1 MPTKPSSKADSSVA
15 SSTQN
20 AQAQTP
26 LFSLIMPVYGAEKY
40 IHDAVS
46 ALLSQSFGD
55 FELILVDDASPDASI
70 ARAQEAAGDDPRV
83 RLITNPVNLGASVA
97 RNRGL
102 EVARGAYVAFP
113 DADDITDATYL
124 QLAAEAIQATG
135 ADLIVEGVIE
145 DHYTSQGEL
154 DYSLTYV
161 PNNAQLHTAQELALH
176 VLPLEQLTL
185 LGYPY
190 NKFIKRAVV
199 GSTRFDEQAT
209 LSEDFFFFME
219 VLPRIQ
225 SAVLIDQA
233 AYHYARRESGN
244 LTARFHRDY
253 WEALSRRMELLQ
265 TFQEAAGLDTQESRG
280 ILGAMYARYLL
291 SAIMQS
297 QDPRAHKSL
306 KERSQWLEQ
315 VFSSEL
321 AQKLLPQA
329 QSSSPVTQVAAKVLS
344 CRIVP
349 LGLGLGRGAALV
361 QKAAPSLFS
370 KARYRR

>member
-1 MPTKPSSKADSSVA
+1 MPTRLSSKADSSVA
-15 SSTQN
+15 DASQN
-20 AQAQTP
+20 PQAP

-40 IHDAVS
+40 IHDAVG
-46 ALLSQSFGD
+46 ALLSQTFGD
-55 FELILVDDASPDASI
+55 FELILVDDASPDASM
-70 ARAQEAAGDDPRV
+70 AKAQEAVGGDPRV
-83 RLITNPVNLGASVA
+83 RLLHNPVNRGASAA

-102 EVARGAYVAFP
+102 EAARGTYVVFP
-113 DADDITDATYL
+113 DADDVTEPTYL
-124 QLAAEAIQATG
+124 ELAAEAIAATG
-135 ADLIVEGVIE
+135 ADLVVEGVIE
-145 DHYTSQGEL
+145 DHYTGQGEL

-161 PNNAQLHTAQELALH
+161 PPKATLATPQDLASQ

-190 NKFIKRAVV
+190 NKFIKRTVI
-199 GSTRFDEQAT
+199 GDTRFDEDAT

-225 SAVLIDQA
+225 SAVLVDKA
-233 AYHYARRESGN
+233 AYRYARRESGN
-244 LTARFHRDY
+244 LTARFHRNY

-265 TFQEAAGLDTQESRG
+265 TFQEASGLDTPESRG
-280 ILGAMYARYLL
+280 VLGAMYARYLL

-297 QDPRAHKSL
+297 QDPRAHLSL

-315 VFSSEL
+315 VYSSEL
-321 AQKLLPQA
+321 AKKLLPQA
-329 QSSSPVTQVAAKVLS
+329 KSDSPVTQVAAKVLS
-344 CRIVP
+344 CCVVP